1 MVTAK
6 NGQKGA
12 TSIANKRNSS
22 VEGDSNVQM
31 TKKVLSDEKRLLK
44 ANHDKTQ
51 QHKNYSR
58 LNMDMI
64 NMKELNSVSFK
75 RDMRPADMEKYGIYS
90 LAQMQNSKPKATMM
104 NIPSTGC

>member
-1 MVTAK
+1 MVAK

-12 TSIANKRNSS
+12 TNIANKRNSI
-22 VEGDSNVQM
+22 VEGDNNVQM
-31 TKKVLSDEKRLLK
+31 TKKVVLSDEKRLLK

-90 LAQMQNSKPKATMM
+90 LAQMQNSKQKAGMM